1 MTAKTM
7 TTTASPRPP
16 KRRAIRQVMRKMNPL
31 RVKSISISVR
41 KYGIQVITKRYLVPG
56 SKPVINVTHTIAVY
70 LVDRHGDERAAFLPP
85 LEPAQVAGDVRTL
98 EGAGA

>member
-1 MTAKTM
+1 M
-7 TTTASPRPP
+7 
-16 KRRAIRQVMRKMNPL
+16 
-31 RVKSISISVR
+31 
-41 KYGIQVITKRYLVPG
+41 ITKRYLVPG